1 MYVYR
6 IYDIVEKDDILA
18 LWILHVI
25 FSPLAG
31 MPLNGYKMCCSFC
44 TDRCTGSHSD
54 VWYGAQQ
61 FQTIQLVQH

>member
-1 MYVYR
+1 MYIYR

-31 MPLNGYKMCCSFC
+31 MPLYRYEIYRYEMCCHFC
-44 TDRCTGSHSD
+44 TGRCTGSHGD
-54 VWYGAQQ
+54 VWRGAR
-61 FQTIQLVQH
+61 